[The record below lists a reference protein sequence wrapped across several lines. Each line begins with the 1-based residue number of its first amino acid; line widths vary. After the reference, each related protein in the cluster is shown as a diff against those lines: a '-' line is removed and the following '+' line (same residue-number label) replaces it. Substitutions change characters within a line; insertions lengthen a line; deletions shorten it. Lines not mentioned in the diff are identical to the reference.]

1 MPHLRASAAASAG
14 ICPRHGGCFGGLSP
28 CLRYHT
34 YYTIFCGCMHAGGG
48 PRGLF
53 RGLHILSTHSLQ
65 TVQASIKLYSHSS
78 CNIRIAT
85 RAHHIGKRKAQ
96 APRQAPC
103 ALVLRAACGT
113 PLPNARRGLPKEPCA
128 GRSPLHKGTKQ
139 AGPPVMLLCMGP
151 PGGNRQSFGTAE
163 GFYINRYVFPLLS
176 QQHGCPLSPFGAGG
190 HSCLYRELYKMVSAA
205 PFTVWMWYNM
215 CT

>member
-1 MPHLRASAAASAG
+1 MSAQNRCFLASTRFSGAFFW
-14 ICPRHGGCFGGLSP
+14 RHRFP
-28 CLRYHT
+28 
-34 YYTIFCGCMHAGGG
+34 
-48 PRGLF
+48 
-53 RGLHILSTHSLQ
+53 THSLQ

-128 GRSPLHKGTKQ
+128 GCSLLHKGTKQ
-139 AGPPVMLLCMGP
+139 AGPPAMLLCMRAARRQPATFRHNRKFLHKSIRFSSSFTTARVPAFPFWGRRAFVFLPRVLQNGVRCAGP
-151 PGGNRQSFGTAE
+151 PGN
-163 GFYINRYVFPLLS
+163 V
-176 QQHGCPLSPFGAGG
+176 
-190 HSCLYRELYKMVSAA
+190 V
-205 PFTVWMWYNM
+205 
-215 CT
+215 

>member
-1 MPHLRASAAASAG
+1 MPALICAVRQHAALPGFCRAFGLHLCAAGRLLRRAFVLPAACVYQADSIRPMNTCRRFGLHLCAAG
-14 ICPRHGGCFGGLSP
+14 RCFGGLWP
-28 CLRYHT
+28 CLRRHT

-78 CNIRIAT
+78 CNIIIAT

-96 APRQAPC
+96 APSQAPC

-163 GFYINRYVFPLLS
+163 GFYIN
-176 QQHGCPLSPFGAGG
+176 
-190 HSCLYRELYKMVSAA
+190 
-205 PFTVWMWYNM
+205 
-215 CT
+215 